1 MSDKNGGGAIRV
13 LVASAS
19 AVRRAGLETIIKTT
33 PPLKLVSS
41 AHGISALSTQA
52 REFQPDIIL
61 ADLERPDPNF
71 IALVSSIWQAH
82 APPIFV
88 ILIDAPNSGWTSR
101 ALRAGVKAILPR
113 DASSEEIFSAIQ
125 AVHAG
130 FVILDPEITQDLARH
145 IHLESADHVPAAFDE
160 LTTREIEVLR
170 MMADGLGNKQ
180 IASRLGIS
188 DHTIKFHIS
197 SILDKLGASSRTEA
211 VTLGIRMGLIL
222 L

>member
-61 ADLERPDPNF
+61 ADLERPDRNF

-82 APPIFV
+82 AARNFV
-88 ILIDAPNSGWTSR
+88 ILIDAPDSGWTSR

-113 DASSEEIFSAIQ
+113 DALSEEIFSAIQ

-130 FVILDPEITQDLARH
+130 FVILDPEVTQELARH
-145 IHLESADHVPAAFDE
+145 VHLASADRVPAALDE

>member
-19 AVRRAGLETIIKTT
+19 AVRRTGLETIIKTT

-41 AHGISALSTQA
+41 AHGISALSAQA

-61 ADLERPDPNF
+61 ADLERADPNF

-82 APPIFV
+82 AAPIFV
-88 ILIDAPNSGWTSR
+88 LLIDAPDSGWTSR

-113 DASSEEIFSAIQ
+113 DALSEEIFSAIQ

-130 FVILDPEITQDLARH
+130 FVILDPEVTQELARH
-145 IHLESADHVPAAFDE
+145 VHLESADHVPAAFDE

-170 MMADGLGNKQ
+170 MMAEGLGNKQ

>member
-19 AVRRAGLETIIKTT
+19 AVRRTGLETIIKTT

-41 AHGISALSTQA
+41 AHGISALSAQA

-82 APPIFV
+82 AAPIFV
-88 ILIDAPNSGWTSR
+88 LLIDAPDSGWTSR

-113 DASSEEIFSAIQ
+113 DALSEEIFSAIQ

-130 FVILDPEITQDLARH
+130 FVILDPEVTQELARH
-145 IHLESADHVPAAFDE
+145 VHLESADHVPAAFDE

-211 VTLGIRMGLIL
+211 VTLGIRLGLIL

>member
-19 AVRRAGLETIIKTT
+19 AVRRTGLETIIKTT

-41 AHGISALSTQA
+41 AHGISALSAQA

-61 ADLERPDPNF
+61 ADLERADPNF

-82 APPIFV
+82 AAPIFV
-88 ILIDAPNSGWTSR
+88 LLIDAPDSGWTSR

-113 DASSEEIFSAIQ
+113 DALSEEIFSAIQ

-130 FVILDPEITQDLARH
+130 FVILDPEVTQELARH
-145 IHLESADHVPAAFDE
+145 VHLESADHVPAAFDE

>member
-52 REFQPDIIL
+52 REFQPDVIL
-61 ADLERPDPNF
+61 ADLERADPKF

-88 ILIDAPNSGWTSR
+88 ILIDAPDSGWTSR

-113 DASSEEIFSAIQ
+113 DALSEEIFSAMQ
-125 AVHAG
+125 AVQAG
-130 FVILDPEITQDLARH
+130 FVILDPEVTQELARH
-145 IHLESADHVPAAFDE
+145 VHLESADHVPAAFDE